1 MLGIPT
7 ELLPQIAAQPTAH
20 SWIHPLLE
28 TSSEWTFEI
37 EDKVETR
44 MHDWIEKL
52 VKKEFPQREDH
63 YMLTRL
69 TREAMLPA
77 MEMEAVRQFL
87 FENPYYN
94 LVIPRVTCI
103 QEAVYV
109 AGRDAMSEEEQD
121 ERAVQLLE
129 KIVSGEYRLTQQ
141 EMQRMIED

>member
-1 MLGIPT
+1 
-7 ELLPQIAAQPTAH
+7 
-20 SWIHPLLE
+20 
-28 TSSEWTFEI
+28 
-37 EDKVETR
+37 
-44 MHDWIEKL
+44 
-52 VKKEFPQREDH
+52 
-63 YMLTRL
+63 MLTRL